1 MTRKDAEVRVG
12 QENTLCD
19 KNKVV
24 FKGNLLQNPL
34 IGSNRYKRGK
44 NSTLSSF
51 KDVKQDHSPK
61 GRPDNKKTIQNVCTE
76 HLKKQSSCAPLTFKT
91 LNCSNQSGF
100 QTTRDKH
107 GTVGAASS
115 GPGWEPELI
124 RDDRAVPVLVMGGDR
139 LVEVGE
145 PHVLR

>member
-1 MTRKDAEVRVG
+1 MTRKDVEVRFG

-61 GRPDNKKTIQNVCTE
+61 GRPDNKKLYKMCV
-76 HLKKQSSCAPLTFKT
+76 
-91 LNCSNQSGF
+91 LN
-100 QTTRDKH
+100 T
-107 GTVGAASS
+107 
-115 GPGWEPELI
+115 
-124 RDDRAVPVLVMGGDR
+124 
-139 LVEVGE
+139 
-145 PHVLR
+145 

>member
-1 MTRKDAEVRVG
+1 MTRKDVEVRVG

-76 HLKKQSSCAPLTFKT
+76 HLKKVQLCTSHLQDFK
-91 LNCSNQSGF
+91 LL
-100 QTTRDKH
+100 K
-107 GTVGAASS
+107 
-115 GPGWEPELI
+115 PI
-124 RDDRAVPVLVMGGDR
+124 RLSDHQR
-139 LVEVGE
+139 
-145 PHVLR
+145 